1 MLIASKKKIFTT
13 LSLLTVI
20 SISSWLLTKP
30 DQTDAQTQTQSYIIS
45 AQQYDLLKSKVAE
58 LNVTPSHELKII
70 NALALELTTE
80 QLSLLKEQLDIKVT
94 SNHKVELSANSRAR
108 RVSRPPSVVNDL
120 IEASEVQYQANYGE
134 GVTIAFLDTGLD
146 LFPGLEAKKDGYGR
160 FCGMDFCGSYDAV
173 ADEFSTYNY
182 SEESGHGTHVASIA
196 VNSDRD
202 ANGKLY
208 GIAPNAGLLSIKAFD
223 AEGKATYA
231 DVIRGIGWAVQE
243 KDRFNLRVLNMSFS
257 GPVRSSYWEDPL
269 NQAVMKAWSEG
280 IVVVASA
287 GNLGSTPMTVGV
299 PGNVPYIITVGAM
312 TDNYTPNI
320 LSDDKL
326 ADFSSAGPTVE
337 GFVKPDLIAPGGHI
351 AGLMSKQAQIAQDY
365 PKYKL
370 GGNYFE
376 MSGTSQATAVVSGVA
391 ALMLASDSSLTPD
404 DIKCRLMSTAQVA
417 LNNDGSLAYS
427 VFQQGAGL
435 INAADAVNSNAS
447 ACVNQDMD
455 IAQDMFG
462 LQHYQ
467 GPASVDM
474 NKNFV
479 IEGQANDY
487 TPFTDEAVISDKQ
500 VSWQGDVATDI
511 VVWKTSL
518 VQASN
523 DDYYSTASVP
533 SKSALQSF
541 FETDI
546 VVWKT
551 SLDTL
556 DTDIVVWKTNVD
568 FDATETIQVNNW
580 VEQQ

>member
-1 MLIASKKKIFTT
+1 M
-13 LSLLTVI
+13 
-20 SISSWLLTKP
+20 
-30 DQTDAQTQTQSYIIS
+30 
-45 AQQYDLLKSKVAE
+45 KSKVAE

-108 RVSRPPSVVNDL
+108 RANRPPSVVNDL
-120 IEASEVQYQANYGE
+120 IEAAPVQYQANYGE
-134 GVTIAFLDTGLD
+134 GVTIAFLDTGLE
-146 LFPGLEAKKDGYGR
+146 LFPGLAAQKDGYGR

-173 ADEFSTYNY
+173 TDEFSTYNY

-208 GIAPNAGLLSIKAFD
+208 GIAPNAGLLGIKAFD

-287 GNLGSTPMTVGV
+287 GNLGATPMTVGV

-312 TDNYTPNI
+312 TDNYTPND
-320 LSDDKL
+320 LSDDRL

-351 AGLMSKQAQIAQDY
+351 AGLMSKQAQIAQEY

-376 MSGTSQATAVVSGVA
+376 MTGTSQATAVVSGVA
-391 ALMLASDSSLTPD
+391 ALMLANDQSLTPD
-404 DIKCRLMSTAQVA
+404 DIKCRLMSSAQAA

-435 INAADAVNSNAS
+435 INAADAVNSTDS
-447 ACVNQDMD
+447 ACANQDMD
-455 IAQDMFG
+455 IALDIAG

-467 GPASVDM
+467 GPASVDAD
-474 NKNFV
+474 KNFT
-479 IEGQANDY
+479 IEGQTSGY
-487 TPFTDEAVISDKQ
+487 SQFTDEAVISDKT
-500 VSWQGDVATDI
+500 VSWQGDVATDLLI
-511 VVWKTSL
+511 WKTAVLEVSD
-518 VQASN
+518 SS
-523 DDYYSTASVP
+523 YEIASVTVD
-533 SKSALQSF
+533 KSPLQSF
-541 FETDI
+541 FETDLLI
-546 VVWKT
+546 WKTMLDTDLLIWKT
-551 SLDTL
+551 S
-556 DTDIVVWKTNVD
+556 VD
-568 FDATETIQVNNW
+568 FDSSETIQVNNW

>member
-1 MLIASKKKIFTT
+1 M
-13 LSLLTVI
+13 
-20 SISSWLLTKP
+20 
-30 DQTDAQTQTQSYIIS
+30 
-45 AQQYDLLKSKVAE
+45 
-58 LNVTPSHELKII
+58 TPSHELKII

-94 SNHKVELSANSRAR
+94 TNHKVELSGKGRAKLAD
-108 RVSRPPSVVNDL
+108 RPLSVVNDL
-120 IEASEVQYQANYGE
+120 IKATPVQYQASYGQ
-134 GVTIAFLDTGLD
+134 GVTIAFLDTGLES
-146 LFPGLEAKKDGYGR
+146 FPGLDANEDGWGR
-160 FCGMDFCGSYDAV
+160 FCYMDFCGAYDAI
-173 ADEFSTYNY
+173 ADRFTYDGY

-208 GIAPNAGLLSIKAFD
+208 GIAPNAGLLGIKAFD

-312 TDNYTPNI
+312 TDNYTPND

-337 GFVKPDLIAPGGHI
+337 GFVKPDLIAPGGHV
-351 AGLMSKQAQIAQDY
+351 AGLMSNQAQIAQEH
-365 PKYKL
+365 PEYKL
-370 GGNYFE
+370 AGKYFE
-376 MSGTSQATAVVSGVA
+376 MSGTSQATAVISGVA
-391 ALMLASDSSLTPD
+391 ALILANDPSLTPD
-404 DIKCRLMSTAQVA
+404 DVKCRLMSTAQAA

-435 INAADAVNSNAS
+435 VNAAAAVNSNAS
-447 ACVNQDMD
+447 ACVNQGMD
-455 IAQDMFG
+455 IALDMSG
-462 LQHYQ
+462 QQHYQ
-467 GPASVDM
+467 GPVSVDID
-474 NKNFV
+474 KNFT

-487 TPFTDEAVISDKQ
+487 VPFTDEAVISDKK

-511 VVWKTSL
+511 VIWKTSL
-518 VQASN
+518 VETSDNNYSIAS
-523 DDYYSTASVP
+523 AS

-546 VVWKT
+546 VIWKT
-551 SLDTL
+551 SLDAL
-556 DTDIVVWKTNVD
+556 DTDIVIWKTNVD
-568 FDATETIQVNNW
+568 FDASETIQVNNW

>member
-1 MLIASKKKIFTT
+1 MT
-13 LSLLTVI
+13 
-20 SISSWLLTKP
+20 SWLVAKP
-30 DQTDAQTQTQSYIIS
+30 AQTDAQPQTQSYIIS

-94 SNHKVELSANSRAR
+94 SNHKVELSAKSRAR
-108 RVSRPPSVVNDL
+108 RANRPESVVNDL
-120 IEASEVQYQANYGE
+120 IEATPVQYQANYGE
-134 GVTIAFLDTGLD
+134 GVTIAFLDTGLES
-146 LFPGLEAKKDGYGR
+146 FPGLAAQKDGYGR

-208 GIAPNAGLLSIKAFD
+208 GIAPNAGLLAIKAFD

-269 NQAVMKAWSEG
+269 NQAVMAAWSEG

-287 GNLGSTPMTVGV
+287 GNLGSTPMTIGV

-312 TDNYTPNI
+312 TDNYTPNL
-320 LSDDKL
+320 LSDDRL

-351 AGLMSKQAQIAQDY
+351 AGLMSKQSQIAQEY

-391 ALMLASDSSLTPD
+391 ALMLANDQSLTPD
-404 DIKCRLMSTAQVA
+404 DVKCRLMSSAQAA
-417 LNNDGSLAYS
+417 LNDDGSLAYS

-435 INAADAVNSNAS
+435 INAADAVNSSAS
-447 ACVNQDMD
+447 ACANQDMD
-455 IAQDMFG
+455 IALDIAG

-467 GPASVDM
+467 GPASVDAD
-474 NKNFV
+474 KNFT
-479 IEGQANDY
+479 IEGQTNDY
-487 TPFTDEAVISDKQ
+487 SQFTDEAVISDKQ
-500 VSWQGDVATDI
+500 VSWQGDVATDLLI
-511 VVWKTSL
+511 WKTAALEVSD
-518 VQASN
+518 SG
-523 DDYYSTASVP
+523 YEIASV
-533 SKSALQSF
+533 SVDKSALQSF
-541 FETDI
+541 FETDLLI
-546 VVWKT
+546 WKTMLDTDLLIWKT
-551 SLDTL
+551 S
-556 DTDIVVWKTNVD
+556 VD
-568 FDATETIQVNNW
+568 FDSSETIQVNNW